1 MGKIRLTKKQKGR
14 LYLKFAKKYATAE
27 NHNDVIPNKYLL
39 NYWQINTGLLK
50 EMELLA
56 ITDGTYM
63 GDIPKKVK
71 REWRVLGCLFC
82 YEMTKI
88 NKTK

>member
-1 MGKIRLTKKQKGR
+1 MRKIRLTKKQRGR
-14 LYLKFAKKYATAE
+14 LYLKWAKEYATAE

-39 NYWQINTGLLK
+39 NYWQINTGLLN

-56 ITDGTYM
+56 ITDATHM
-63 GDIPKKVK
+63 RNIPKKVK
-71 REWRVLGCLFC
+71 TEWRVLGCLFC

-88 NKTK
+88 QKTK